1 MWIKMKYQ
9 RSKTSKT
16 SCFSVFFFMAARSL
30 LVTLQSAKAGRIK
43 EQERTCFRKSTT
55 ADRPQSTLSGSA
67 IKRWAMELWVQRP
80 VSRSWKLR
88 LCCFYTLTRAVSR
101 LQEWLHVDLGPR
113 WTWWGHGS
121 GLFRS
126 SQIVRCLGW
135 GSPAFG
141 GGAELRGHRCCLK
154 SRQGNHDL
162 KDDSKI
168 HFLACMHY
176 FPNALTLYKGWCAGR
191 PFTKQ
196 LSPRTTNLGS
206 LGVAKSTRGG
216 GESPC
221 VRPSDLGTLC
231 GFVVCNNAVGRSS
244 VAIKSAGGRTPML
257 SRRGEFCGVKSERA
271 NFFKLPK
278 LLRSIAPIVCRWLKG
293 SYIIVYIIYMM

>member
-1 MWIKMKYQ
+1 MWIKMKYFKYQ

-88 LCCFYTLTRAVSR
+88 LYMLFLHSYKGSR
-101 LQEWLHVDLGPR
+101 LQEWLHVDLGPC

-126 SQIVRCLGW
+126 SQVVRCLGW

-176 FPNALTLYKGWCAGR
+176 FPNALTLYKDGVLAGPSLNSSR
-191 PFTKQ
+191 PGPPTW
-196 LSPRTTNLGS
+196 
-206 LGVAKSTRGG
+206 GVL
-216 GESPC
+216 ESPNQQE
-221 VRPSDLGTLC
+221 
-231 GFVVCNNAVGRSS
+231 VVVNHPVWDPA
-244 VAIKSAGGRTPML
+244 T
-257 SRRGEFCGVKSERA
+257 
-271 NFFKLPK
+271 
-278 LLRSIAPIVCRWLKG
+278 
-293 SYIIVYIIYMM
+293 